1 LSWATLFLW
10 SGYLFGNLD
19 FVQQNFHY
27 VVLGIIL
34 VSITP
39 IIIEVAKMAF
49 GKTSEVKKTSVKKKK

>member
-1 LSWATLFLW
+1 LFLW

-49 GKTSEVKKTSVKKKK
+49 TKTPEVKKTSVKKKK